1 MVGEAVKMHNIQSS
15 QLLKKTLQR
24 DDIAGQITACLR
36 RLNEGTDRY
45 RVSQAFVALQTSS
58 EHVELAGNDYGYQ
71 PSRTAEFAASTGM
84 QGYFRTC
91 SVAEMPVL
99 GLYAFVQRSSGTV

>member
-15 QLLKKTLQR
+15 QLVKKTLQR

-45 RVSQAFVALQTSS
+45 QVSQAFVTLQASS
-58 EHVELAGNDYGYQ
+58 EHVVLAGNDYGYR
-71 PSRTAEFAASTGM
+71 PSRTAEFPAGTGM
-84 QGYFRTC
+84 QSCFRTC
-91 SVAEMPVL
+91 SVAEKLVL
-99 GLYAFVQRSSGTV
+99 GL